1 MKIKDLLKGKDK
13 EAQDQLDEL
22 LNSIGDNP
30 TICWYP
36 SAENDY
42 RNILELSPE
51 RGEYNGIKEL
61 PDLFFHTD
69 YRKKYIVINEGK
81 AYEDKNTT
89 VNINKSNNLIF
100 QEDVDSFV
108 NPNYVTRPE
117 YAASGPEVY
126 LLEIEINSNEYGK
139 IIRPVIYFLFE
150 NINFFEEVLL
160 RYDIKISHL
169 VKIRDG
175 SGSGT
180 GKIGMD
186 TLFFFLSKLE
196 TKYLISD
203 AQLNYDLKI
212 IDGIVERNNLEILD
226 YEIGLLNILNIE
238 WSYRESKTFSIRF
251 VNQNLDFDQFE
262 DNLNR
267 IKNVN
272 EKDRLSMS

>member
-22 LNSIGDNP
+22 LNSIGENP
-30 TICWYP
+30 NICWYP
-36 SAENDY
+36 SAGNDY
-42 RNILELSPE
+42 RNILELSSE
-51 RGEYNGIKEL
+51 RANYNGIKEL